1 MSSQSSQPCE
11 PCEPCEPP
19 KKSEKQLALVEL
31 LMQHIESFQSGAA
44 NEMTYLSAMNALRDL
59 HAYVKKAE
67 KMQEAAILLVTID
80 GEEFFVEE
88 YQDVRIAIRFS
99 DNYAFS
105 SDTGDFIGVWNEET
119 RTLSEL
125 SLDDEQ

>member
-1 MSSQSSQPCE
+1 MSSQPCE
-11 PCEPCEPP
+11 PCEPP
-19 KKSEKQLALVEL
+19 KKPEKQLALVEL

-67 KMQEAAILLVTID
+67 KMQEAAILLITID

>member
-1 MSSQSSQPCE
+1 MSSQPSQPSQ

-67 KMQEAAILLVTID
+67 KMQEAAILLITID

-105 SDTGDFIGVWNEET
+105 SDTGDFVGVWNEET

>member
-1 MSSQSSQPCE
+1 
-11 PCEPCEPP
+11 
-19 KKSEKQLALVEL
+19 
-31 LMQHIESFQSGAA
+31 MQHIDSFQSGTA

-67 KMQEAAILLVTID
+67 KMQEAAILLITID

-119 RTLSEL
+119 RTLTEL

>member
-1 MSSQSSQPCE
+1 MSSQ

-119 RTLSEL
+119 RTLTEL
-125 SLDDEQ
+125 TLDDEQ

>member
-1 MSSQSSQPCE
+1 MSSQPSQ

-105 SDTGDFIGVWNEET
+105 SDTGDFVGVWNEET